1 MSLKTGKWQ
10 QQQQQKVIIIIG
22 LSVDFRV
29 HAWMISHVW
38 LFVIPWTIACQAPLS
53 LGFSRPEY
61 CNGLPFP
68 PPRDLR
74 IQGSNPCILCLLLW
88 QAYSLP
94 LHCLGKSLTKYLFF
108 FFFNCSGFC
117 RTLKWISHGFTCVPI
132 FILHSLVSCC
142 HLTQTPWTLDHLTK
156 RLGMNLKCRSYRK
169 VNTENIIYMWNV
181 NKLIETNNKV
191 MVTRNWGV
199 GEIGRHWS
207 KSMHF

>member
-1 MSLKTGKWQ
+1 MTGVWILREKYSFCSTSGWFYPVVIITHTARHYVLDTLKLMSLKTGKWQ

-38 LFVIPWTIACQAPLS
+38 LFVTPWTIACQAPLS

-74 IQGSNPCILCLLLW
+74 IQGLNPCLLCLLLW

-108 FFFNCSGFC
+108 
-117 RTLKWISHGFTCVPI
+117 TLWSVAAISHKPHGPWI
-132 FILHSLVSCC
+132 IL
-142 HLTQTPWTLDHLTK
+142 QKD
-156 RLGMNLKCRSYRK
+156 
-169 VNTENIIYMWNV
+169 
-181 NKLIETNNKV
+181 
-191 MVTRNWGV
+191 
-199 GEIGRHWS
+199 
-207 KSMHF
+207 